1 MPLIKK
7 FRILKF
13 KSKPILLAK
22 GISKT
27 ISNRVILRKI
37 DFEINKGEIFGLL
50 GPNGA
55 GKSVTFNVLLGIMK
69 ANQGNVY
76 AEGTRITD
84 FPIHERA
91 KRFKIGYIPQ
101 NDSVFKNLSCEDNLR
116 AIAEIAI
123 KDKNMQESVVQRLL
137 SEFNLSHL
145 RNVKANNLSGGER
158 KKTVIARALVN
169 NPKILLMD
177 EPWGAVDPL
186 NVDMIKKIIIDLQ
199 KKGVSIL
206 LTDHSAQNVLSV
218 VDRCSIISEGEIIIS
233 GKPKEIIHNDKA
245 RQLYF
250 GEHFQS
256 IY

>member
-69 ANQGNVY
+69 ADHGNVFV
-76 AEGTRITD
+76 EGTKITN
-84 FPIHERA
+84 FAIHERA
-91 KRFKIGYIPQ
+91 KKFKIGYISQ
-101 NDSVFKNLSCEDNLR
+101 NDSVFKGLTCEDNLK
-116 AIAEIAI
+116 AIAEITIQDRI
-123 KDKNMQESVVQRLL
+123 KQESIVQELL

-145 RNVKANNLSGGER
+145 RNVLANNLSGGER
-158 KKTVIARALVN
+158 KKLVIARALVN

-177 EPWGAVDPL
+177 EPYGAVDPI
-186 NVDMIKKIIIDLQ
+186 NIDMIKKIIIDLQ
-199 KKGVSIL
+199 KKGVSVLI
-206 LTDHSAQNVLSV
+206 TDHSAQNVLSI
-218 VDRCSIISEGEIIIS
+218 VDRCSIISGGEIIIS
-233 GKPKEIIHNDKA
+233 GNPKEITHNDKA

-250 GEHFQS
+250 GENFN
-256 IY
+256 I

>member
-1 MPLIKK
+1 MSSVKK

-13 KSKPILLAK
+13 KSKPILTVK
-22 GISKT
+22 GIVKS
-27 ISNRVILRKI
+27 INNRVILRKI

-69 ANQGNVY
+69 ADLGNVFV
-76 AEGTRITD
+76 EGTRITN
-84 FPIHERA
+84 FAIHERA
-91 KRFKIGYIPQ
+91 KKFRIGYIPQ
-101 NDSVFKNLSCEDNLR
+101 NDSVFKGLTCEDNLK

-123 KDKNMQESVVQRLL
+123 KDRVKQESVVQELL

-158 KKTVIARALVN
+158 KKLVIARALVN

-177 EPWGAVDPL
+177 EPYGAVDPI
-186 NVDMIKKIIIDLQ
+186 NIDMIKKIIIDLQ
-199 KKGVSIL
+199 KKGVSVLI
-206 LTDHSAQNVLSV
+206 TDHSAQNVLSI
-218 VDRCSIISEGEIIIS
+218 VDRCSIISGGEIITS
-233 GKPKEIIHNDKA
+233 GKPKEIILNKQA

-250 GEHFQS
+250 GEHFS
-256 IY
+256 VT

>member
-84 FPIHERA
+84 CPIHERA
-91 KRFKIGYIPQ
+91 KRFKMGYIPQ